1 MATSKSEVKARL
13 HRIILSEMSHCIGKS
28 SGQLSRARDEL
39 KKKYLGYGYTGD
51 DKRAEHGYS
60 TYVDRTVME
69 AVEWAKPSLFRIFTT
84 TDDIIRFEPKTPEQ
98 EQAAADATL
107 YVNNVV
113 FGREM
118 FRLVHDVLADGLYQR
133 VGWCI
138 AHCPVE
144 KETRLL
150 EYEGLTEQEAM
161 ALIMEPAMGI
171 SEDGDNLEVE
181 EVIGQQLPLYN
192 LHIRRTE
199 ERRSIRLDAIPS
211 ERVVISSDAPDVA
224 HARFIAHWELKSRS
238 DLIREGYAPEKV
250 DDLPAYDTEED
261 APETVTGREINA
273 EDTTDV
279 DELAKESRLY
289 QVWEA
294 WTDCDINGDGLS
306 EKVKVTYV
314 GGEDSARILD
324 WEEWPL
330 YRAPLFAACSVP
342 LPHQAIGLCLAD
354 LVSDLQ
360 DVKTEMTRQL
370 LDSLVLGNQGELVAS
385 EGESGAIDYDSL
397 LSRGAGGVIRI
408 RGDAKVTPLQI
419 NTSAQDALGGLTAV
433 EAVVERRTGITART
447 QALKADALQNTAT
460 GASIQEEAV
469 NQRLELIAR
478 VYAETFFRPL
488 GRYVLHLLHRYQDR
502 EVQVQLKGRFM
513 AFDPRKWD
521 PDMDISVAVGLGTG
535 SKSKQLAAFQQ
546 ILQVQQAFIAQLGEN
561 SPVRL
566 SNVIYTCHKLCEAA
580 GLQAPERFFGTE
592 EDAKRA
598 EQAAIQARQQKS
610 QQMDPLTAAKVQ
622 VEQVKAQTARQKAA
636 LDLQIQQ
643 ARLQQETQGKAV
655 KVQTDAS
662 IAQQKLQANT
672 ALKAQELEAEK
683 QLDAMKIAQGG
694 TAANLTN
701 IRQQVI

>member
-1 MATSKSEVKARL
+1 MRSKIDVKARL
-13 HRIILSEMSHCIGKS
+13 HRIILSEMSHCVGKS
-28 SGQLSRARDEL
+28 GGQLSNQRDML
-39 KKKYLGYGYTGD
+39 KKKYLGYSYAGD
-51 DKRAEHGYS
+51 DARAKQGYS

-69 AVEWAKPSLFRIFTT
+69 AVEWAKPSLFRVFTT
-84 TDDIIRFEPKTPEQ
+84 TDDIIRFEPNTPAQ

-107 YVNNVV
+107 YVNNVI

-138 AHCPVE
+138 AHCPLQ
-144 KETRLL
+144 KETRVL
-150 EYEGLTEQEAM
+150 EYEDLTEQEAM
-161 ALIMEPAMGI
+161 ALIMDPAMGI

-181 EVIGQQLPLYN
+181 EVIGQGPLPLYN

-199 ERRSIRLDAIPS
+199 ERRSIRLDAVPS
-211 ERVVISSDAPDVA
+211 ERVVISSDAADVE
-224 HARFIAHWELKSRS
+224 HARFVAHWELRSRS
-238 DLIREGYAPEKV
+238 DLIREGYAPEEV
-250 DDLPAYDTEED
+250 DDLPAYDTEDD

-273 EDTTDV
+273 EDTADV

-294 WTDCDINGDGLS
+294 WVDCDINGDSLA

-314 GGEDSARILD
+314 GGEDTARILD

-342 LPHQAIGLCLAD
+342 MPHQAIGLCLAD

-370 LDSLVLGNQGELVAS
+370 LDSLVLANQGELVAN
-385 EGESGAIDYDSL
+385 EGESGSIDYDSL
-397 LSRGAGGVIRI
+397 LSRRAGGLYRC
-408 RGDAKVTPLQI
+408 RGDASITPLNV

-433 EAVVERRTGITART
+433 ESVVERRTGITART

-469 NQRLELIAR
+469 NQRIELIAR

-513 AFDPRKWD
+513 SFDPRKWD

-546 ILQVQQAFIAQLGEN
+546 ILQIQQAFIAQLGAS

-566 SNVIYTCHKLCEAA
+566 SHVIYACHKLCEAA

-592 EDAKRA
+592 EDARA
-598 EQAAIQARQQKS
+598 AERQIIESQKNKG
-610 QQMDPLTAAKVQ
+610 QMDPLTAARVQ
-622 VEQVKAQTARQKAA
+622 TERVKAQTAMQKAQ
-636 LDLQIQQ
+636 LDMQIRQAQLQN
-643 ARLQQETQGKAV
+643 ETQGKAV
-655 KVQTDAS
+655 KAQSDAALQ
-662 IAQQKLQANT
+662 AQKMQANT
-672 ALKAQELEAEK
+672 QLKAQELQAEK
-683 QLDAMKIAQGG
+683 ELDAMKLAMGG
-694 TAANLTN
+694 TAPALTN
-701 IRQQVI
+701 IRQQEV

>member
-1 MATSKSEVKARL
+1 MKSKTDVKARL

-28 SGQLSRARDEL
+28 GGQLSHARDEL

-107 YVNNVV
+107 YVNNVI

-161 ALIMEPAMGI
+161 ALIMDPAMGI

-181 EVIGQQLPLYN
+181 KVLGQGALPLYN
-192 LHIRRTE
+192 LHVRRTE
-199 ERRSIRLDAIPS
+199 EHRSIRLDAIPS

-224 HARFIAHWELKSRS
+224 HARFVAHWEMKSRS
-238 DLIREGYAPEKV
+238 DLIREGYSPEEV
-250 DDLPAYDTEED
+250 DDLPAYETEDD
-261 APETVTGREINA
+261 APETITGREINA
-273 EDTTDV
+273 EDTADA
-279 DELAKESRLY
+279 DELARESRLY

-294 WTDCDINGDGLS
+294 WTDCDINGDGLA

-314 GGEDSARILD
+314 GGEDTARILD

-342 LPHQAIGLCLAD
+342 MPHQAIGLCLAD

-370 LDSLVLGNQGELVAS
+370 LDSLVLANQGELVVN
-385 EGESGAIDYDSL
+385 EGENGSVDYDSL
-397 LSRGAGGVIRI
+397 LSRGAGGFIRC
-408 RGDAKVTPLQI
+408 RGDASIAPLNV

-433 EAVVERRTGITART
+433 ESVVERRTGITART
-447 QALKADALQNTAT
+447 QALKADVLQNTAT

-469 NQRLELIAR
+469 NQRLELVAR

-513 AFDPRKWD
+513 SFDPRKWD

-546 ILQVQQAFIAQLGEN
+546 ILQIQQAFISQLGAS

-566 SNVIYTCHKLCEAA
+566 SHVIYTCHKLCEAA

-598 EQAAIQARQQKS
+598 EQAAIQARRS

-622 VEQVKAQTARQKAA
+622 TEQVKAQTARQKAV

-643 ARLQQETQGKAV
+643 AKLQQETQGKAM
-655 KVQTDAS
+655 KAQNDAV

-672 ALKAQELEAEK
+672 ALKAQELETEK
-683 QLDAMKIAQGG
+683 QLNAMKIMQGG
-694 TAANLTN
+694 AAPNVTN